1 MDDFVVLDQGGTG
14 QIFALETVVGTVADG
29 GELALFCGGDFF
41 QELAGLGRDAIWGG
55 ALLFGIKQAF
65 QRIAADQFR
74 VDFGVGGGEGDH
86 VHSGRLAVNDGK
98 EANQV
103 GEGFEDFIALAE
115 VVFAGFE
122 NVVHGGGGRLGAGFG
137 LEVGNAIP
145 DFALVGVVGTGRR
158 QAAVDGLGLLGPGP
172 VIHDVSGFAE
182 RLGGV
187 GPSALLCATDRDFG
201 FGGFFE
207 QNGGVEDAVLLG
219 AGEFLAVNQKDG
231 FVAPVDHQQLRDG
244 AVGGDFCDDEVP
256 GGEGFPEGVV
266 LESAVR
272 RGDERHNGDVLVR
285 LRFTEF
291 NRL

>member
-1 MDDFVVLDQGGTG
+1 
-14 QIFALETVVGTVADG
+14 
-29 GELALFCGGDFF
+29 
-41 QELAGLGRDAIWGG
+41 
-55 ALLFGIKQAF
+55 
-65 QRIAADQFR
+65 
-74 VDFGVGGGEGDH
+74 VD
-86 VHSGRLAVNDGK
+86 
-98 EANQV
+98 
-103 GEGFEDFIALAE
+103 
-115 VVFAGFE
+115 
-122 NVVHGGGGRLGAGFG
+122 GAGFLG
-137 LEVGNAIP
+137 A
-145 DFALVGVVGTGRR
+145 ALVSR
-158 QAAVDGLGLLGPGP
+158 
-172 VIHDVSGFAE
+172 DVAGFAE

-187 GPSALLCATDRDFG
+187 GPSALLGATDRDFG

-219 AGEFLAVNQKDG
+219 AGEFLAVNQEDG

-256 GGEGFPEGVV
+256 GGEGFPEGAV